1 MIFVYFIGTAG
12 SGKSHLTKA
21 FQTWCELQ
29 HLNALTVNLD
39 PGVTQIPYTPD
50 VDVREWIDIDEIMT
64 TYKLGPNG
72 AQIACGD
79 LLAVD
84 APKIKERIMEYRGDY
99 VLVDTPGQLELFV
112 FRRAGKILV
121 DYLNPRESLIAFL
134 MDPALVTTPSSFVSQ
149 LMLSAITHFRFP
161 IPLVNVLSKKDLL
174 EKESLSQIQEWGED
188 PQGLYGEVIQ
198 ENPSMSRQLSEG
210 MITLLTDLAAYTVL
224 TPISSKNLDGLDDF
238 YTIIQNVFSGGED
251 RIND

>member
-1 MIFVYFIGTAG
+1 MIFIYIIGTAG
-12 SGKSHLTKA
+12 SGKSHLTQA
-21 FQTWCELQ
+21 FQNWCELH

-39 PGVTQIPYTPD
+39 PGVSHLPYTPD

-64 TYKLGPNG
+64 TYNLGPNG

-79 LLAVD
+79 LLAMD
-84 APKIKERIMEYRGDY
+84 APKIKERIMEYRDDY
-99 VLVDTPGQLELFV
+99 VLLDTPGQLELFV
-112 FRRAGKILV
+112 FRRAGKIIV
-121 DYLNPRESLIAFL
+121 EYLNPKESLIAFL

-149 LMLSAITHFRFP
+149 LMLSAITHFRFV

-174 EKESLSQIQEWGED
+174 EKESLAQIQNWGED
-188 PQGLYGEVIQ
+188 PQGLYGEVML

-210 MITLLTDLAAYTVL
+210 MITLLNDMAAYTSL
-224 TPISSKNLDGLDDF
+224 TPLSSKNLDGIDDL

-251 RIND
+251 KINE

>member
-29 HLNALTVNLD
+29 GLSALTVNLD
-39 PGVTQIPYTPD
+39 PGVSQLPYTPD
-50 VDVREWIDIDEIMT
+50 VDIREWINIDEIMS
-64 TYKLGPNG
+64 TYNLGPNG

-79 LLAVD
+79 LLAMD

-99 VLVDTPGQLELFV
+99 VLLDTPGQIELFV

-121 DYLNPRESLIAFL
+121 EYLNPTESLIAFL

-149 LMLSAITHFRFP
+149 LMLSAITHFRFT

-174 EKESLSQIQEWGED
+174 EKESLTQIQDWGENT
-188 PQGLYGEVIQ
+188 QGLYDEVMR

-210 MITLLTDLAAYTVL
+210 MITLLTDLAAYTSL
-224 TPISSKNLDGLDDF
+224 TPLSSKNLEGFDDF
-238 YTIIQNVFSGGED
+238 YTMIQNVFRGGED
-251 RIND
+251 KINE

>member
-21 FQTWCELQ
+21 FQTWCEL
-29 HLNALTVNLD
+29 HSLNALTVNLD
-39 PGVTQIPYTPD
+39 PGVSHLPYTPD

-64 TYKLGPNG
+64 TYNLGPNG

-79 LLAVD
+79 LLAMD

-99 VLVDTPGQLELFV
+99 VFLDTPGQLELFV

-121 DYLNPRESLIAFL
+121 EYLNPLESLITFL

-149 LMLSAITHFRFP
+149 LMLSAITHFRFS
-161 IPLVNVLSKKDLL
+161 IPLVNALSKKDLL
-174 EKESLSQIQEWGED
+174 EKESLTQIQDWGED
-188 PQGLYGEVIQ
+188 PQGLYGEVMQ

-210 MITLLTDLAAYTVL
+210 MITLLTDLAAYTSL
-224 TPISSKNLDGLDDF
+224 TPLSSKNLEGLDDL

>member
-12 SGKSHLTKA
+12 SGKTHLTKA

-29 HLNALTVNLD
+29 SLNALTVNLD
-39 PGVTQIPYTPD
+39 PGVIQLPYTPD
-50 VDVREWIDIDEIMT
+50 VDVREWIDMEKIMT
-64 TYKLGPNG
+64 TYNLGPNG

-84 APKIKERIMEYRGDY
+84 APKIKDRIMEYRGDY
-99 VLVDTPGQLELFV
+99 VLLDTPGQLELFV

-121 DYLNPRESLIAFL
+121 DYLNPKESLIAFL

-149 LMLSAITHFRFP
+149 LMLSATTHFRFP
-161 IPLVNVLSKKDLL
+161 IPLANVLSKKDLL
-174 EKESLSQIQEWGED
+174 EKESLHQIQDWGGN
-188 PQGLYGEVIQ
+188 PQGLYDEVTR

-210 MITLLTDLAAYTVL
+210 MITLLTDLAAYTSL
-224 TPISSKNLDGLDDF
+224 TPLSSKNLEGLDDF

-251 RIND
+251 KINE

>member
-21 FQTWCELQ
+21 FQTWCGLQ
-29 HLNALTVNLD
+29 SLNALTVNLD
-39 PGVTQIPYTPD
+39 PGVSHLPYTPD
-50 VDVREWIDIDEIMT
+50 VDVREWIDIDEVMT
-64 TYKLGPNG
+64 TYNLGPNG

-79 LLAVD
+79 LLAMD

-99 VLVDTPGQLELFV
+99 VFLDTPGQLELFV

-121 DYLNPRESLIAFL
+121 EYLNPTESLIAFL

-149 LMLSAITHFRFP
+149 LMLSAITHFRFT

-174 EKESLSQIQEWGED
+174 EKESLTQIQDWGED

-210 MITLLTDLAAYTVL
+210 MITLLTDLAAYTSL
-224 TPISSKNLDGLDDF
+224 TPLSSKNLEGIDDF
-238 YTIIQNVFSGGED
+238 YTIIQNIFSGGED
-251 RIND
+251 KIND